1 MAGKPRPS
9 GRLYGEML
17 TLRVSPEQRIE
28 LSKLAHKRRQSVSD
42 VLRTLIAQAT
52 ATQKAMKGAPS
63 GATPTNEVAA

>member
-1 MAGKPRPS
+1 MRKQGKPCV
-9 GRLYGEML
+9 YGEML

-52 ATQKAMKGAPS
+52 AAQRTTKSAA
-63 GATPTNEVAA
+63 AVAAQTTNTAA